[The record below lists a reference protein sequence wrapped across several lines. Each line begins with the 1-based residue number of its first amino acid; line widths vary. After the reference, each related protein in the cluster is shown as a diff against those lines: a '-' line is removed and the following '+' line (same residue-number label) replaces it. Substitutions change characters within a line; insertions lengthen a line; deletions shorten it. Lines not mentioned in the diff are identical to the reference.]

1 MRPLLLWNDAY
12 WAVQYGQALLLAA
25 LVGTGLAVALTGLRK
40 LTAPRR
46 VGKPVPPAA
55 GWLGRLSWLE
65 RGLLAAVLLATLFGL
80 GR

>member
-12 WAVQYGQALLLAA
+12 WATQFSQALLLGA
-25 LVGTGLAVALTGLRK
+25 LVGTGLAVALTKFRK

-46 VGKPVPPAA
+46 VRKSGPRAG
-55 GWLGRLSWLE
+55 GWLGRLSWGE
-65 RGLLAAVLLATLFGL
+65 RVLLAAVLLVTLFSL